1 LTELTAKADTLRGHA
16 SIHAWVTS
24 FLLVSIMAFAA
35 VLRLSHADWDGGN
48 NLHPD
53 ERAILFVA
61 QTIEIPASLGDALR
75 PSSPLNPLRAPDGS
89 ERPYPYGHLPLY
101 MIAAT
106 ERLIS
111 LPCGIAGSV
120 LCDSLS
126 PHTSFG
132 RLLDVSDQTHLA
144 RLTYTGRALSALYDT
159 LTVLV
164 TFLLARKLFNR
175 WAGITAAACCAIAV
189 LHIQNAHFGTVDT
202 ALGLTV
208 TLTLWLLVRYT
219 ESRHRRDSLL
229 AGLCAGLATG
239 CKATA
244 ILLII
249 PILVAHLRL
258 EGRKVYLLDMPA
270 FWLTLLSGAVAFTLT
285 NPYTVLDP
293 APFLTELVT
302 QADMAAGYLDW
313 PFTRQYIGTPPLAY
327 LIEQQARW
335 ELGLPLTPA
344 CYTGLGWAVYR
355 AVRTHSRPVSILL
368 TWCCIMLLT
377 AGLPMVKFPRYALPL
392 TPVLF
397 ALAGGMLTS
406 LRNPVR
412 RIPMRLIMALLVL
425 IPTFLYALAFHN
437 MYSRPHPWI
446 EASLWVYRSLPHG
459 TMLAVERWDDPLPLD
474 LATDGTL
481 YLRDR
486 TYTTLLLDP
495 FAEPDNEDKLLA
507 LLSALSQADYLIL
520 SSSRL
525 YGVVP
530 RLPERYPLTSA
541 YYRSLFAGD
550 LGFELDRVF
559 VRTPNLFG
567 LRVCDDPFSRAGL
580 NIPPGAM
587 SHCDL
592 MLGPADESFTVYD
605 HPMAL
610 VFKNT
615 LHLREDVM
623 MEIVQQNARL
633 LSPSAPQ

>member
-24 FLLVSIMAFAA
+24 FLLVSIMAFTA
-35 VLRLSHADWDGGN
+35 VLRLSYADWDGGN

-53 ERAILFVA
+53 ERAVLFAA
-61 QTIEIPASLGDALR
+61 QTIEMPASLGDALR
-75 PSSPLNPLRAPDGS
+75 PSSPLNPFHAPDGS

-101 MIAAT
+101 MVIIV
-106 ERLIS
+106 ERLLS
-111 LPCGIAGSV
+111 LPCQVANN
-120 LCDSLS
+120 LCRILPADTFLS
-126 PHTSFG
+126 
-132 RLLDVSDQTHLA
+132 RLLDVSNQPRLL
-144 RLTYTGRALSALYDT
+144 RLTYTGRTLSALYGT

-175 WAGITAAACCAIAV
+175 WAGITAAACCAVAV

-202 ALGLTV
+202 ALGLTT
-208 TLTLWLLVRYT
+208 TLALWLLVRYT

-229 AGLCAGLATG
+229 AGLCAGLAIG

-244 ILLII
+244 VLLII

-258 EGRKVYLLDMPA
+258 EGRKVYLLDMSA
-270 FWLTLLSGAVAFTLT
+270 FWLTLLLGAVAFTLT
-285 NPYTVLDP
+285 NPYAALDP

-302 QADMAAGYLDW
+302 QADMVAGYLDW
-313 PFTRQYIGTPPLAY
+313 PFTRQYIGTPPLVY

-335 ELGLPLTPA
+335 ELGLPLTLA

-355 AVRTHSRPVSILL
+355 AVRTHSRSVIMLL
-368 TWCCIMLLT
+368 TWCCLMLLT

-397 ALAGGMLTS
+397 ALASGMLSS
-406 LRNPVR
+406 LRNPVH
-412 RIPMRLIMALLVL
+412 RIPLHLIVALLVL
-425 IPTFLYALAFHN
+425 TPTFLYALAFHS
-437 MYSRPHPWI
+437 MYSHPHPWI

-459 TMLAVERWDDPLPLD
+459 TVLAVERWDDPLPLD
-474 LATDGTL
+474 LIIDGTL

-486 TYTTLLLDP
+486 TYITLLLDP
-495 FAEPDNEDKLLA
+495 FAEPDNEDKLLV

-520 SSSRL
+520 SSNRL
-525 YGVVP
+525 YGVIP

-559 VRTPNLFG
+559 TRTPNLFG

-580 NIPPGAM
+580 NIPPEAM

-605 HPMAL
+605 HPMTL
-610 VFKNT
+610 IFKNT
-615 LHLREDVM
+615 LHLRGDM
-623 MEIVQQNARL
+623 MVEIVQQNARS